1 MDLMSPLADSVS
13 AEQSETARG
22 ADWSFVLADR
32 EARVFTDGL
41 SRRLTPGGAE
51 TLGARVRAFFDDLR
65 GGRHERIVGGP
76 ALLVGALPFDRTADD
91 FLFQPARVVDAPT
104 APAYPPP
111 PGGCWRV
118 TPEPTVEGYQAAV
131 AKALSVLASAADDL
145 TKVVLARSLRL
156 RSDAPIDVAALAAR
170 LAGDPG
176 AVRFG
181 TPIGQGR
188 RLVGASPELLI
199 AKKGASVRSHPLA
212 GSARRSADAAADQ
225 TAADSLDHSDKDH
238 REHALVVEA
247 ILDILAPHCR
257 ELNAPSQPELTATQT
272 MWHLGTHIEGK
283 LKRPDEVS
291 AAELAAALHPT
302 PAVAGSP
309 RDAATDLIHRLEGY
323 ERGFYAGAVGWTDM
337 AGDGVWYVSL
347 RCAEVAGAEARL
359 YAGAGVVEGSTPEG
373 EAAETSAKFQAML
386 RAFGIDEAGRPLDQ
400 GA

>member
-1 MDLMSPLADSVS
+1 M
-13 AEQSETARG
+13 
-22 ADWSFVLADR
+22 
-32 EARVFTDGL
+32 
-41 SRRLTPGGAE
+41 
-51 TLGARVRAFFDDLR
+51 
-65 GGRHERIVGGP
+65 
-76 ALLVGALPFDRTADD
+76 
-91 FLFQPARVVDAPT
+91 
-104 APAYPPP
+104 
-111 PGGCWRV
+111 
-118 TPEPTVEGYQAAV
+118 
-131 AKALSVLASAADDL
+131 
-145 TKVVLARSLRL
+145 
-156 RSDAPIDVAALAAR
+156 
-170 LAGDPG
+170 
-176 AVRFG
+176 
-181 TPIGQGR
+181 
-188 RLVGASPELLI
+188 
-199 AKKGASVRSHPLA
+199 RSHPLA
-212 GSARRSADAAADQ
+212 GSARRSNDTAADQ
-225 TAADSLDHSDKDH
+225 AAADSLDHSDKDH

-257 ELNAPSQPELTATQT
+257 QLTAPSQPELMGTQT

-309 RDAATDLIHRLEGY
+309 RKAATDLIHRLEGY

-386 RAFGIDEAGRPLDQ
+386 RAFGIDEGGQPLDH